1 MAILE
6 SYAADAVEREDL
18 SDLIYNISPTDTP
31 FLTAAGTTTAT
42 AVAHSWVKDS
52 LTAPQ
57 ANLQIEGADLTT
69 SNGDDGTRF
78 TNYTQISA
86 VAFGVSGTLENV
98 SKAGRDSEIAYQAA
112 KRAREL
118 KTDVEFALI
127 TANQARAVGNAS
139 TARASASFKTYLTK
153 SDLAVAGTAGVN
165 PTGDGTNNGTDGTP
179 RAFAQSQLDNVIQ
192 QVWEGGGS
200 PGVIMAGPTQKTN
213 LSGFD
218 GVGNIAGANSTYR
231 TDRASGTIYAT
242 ADVYVSNFGTLHVVP
257 TRHIRQTSL
266 VDREVFVIDPEY
278 VKVAY
283 LRSWQEFELSKT
295 GDSIN
300 REMLVEY
307 CLEVCNNDAH
317 GVVADLS

>member
-1 MAILE
+1 MAMLE
-6 SYAADAVEREDL
+6 TYAADAVEREDL

-57 ANLQIEGADLTT
+57 ANLQVEGADLTVGA
-69 SNGDDGTRF
+69 GDDGTRF

-127 TANQARAVGNAS
+127 TANQARAVGS
-139 TARASASFKTYLTK
+139 DSVARASASFKTYLTK
-153 SDLAVAGTAGVN
+153 SDLASAGTPGVN
-165 PTGDGTNNGTDGTP
+165 PTGDGTDNGTDGTT

-200 PGVIMAGPTQKTN
+200 PSVIMAGPTQKTN

-218 GVGNIAGANSTYR
+218 GVGNITSASTMR
-231 TDRASGTIYAT
+231 TDRADGTIYAT

-257 TRHIRQTSL
+257 TRHIRQTAT